1 MRQGQVPPL
10 SSPSHQRHWVFARG
24 VTLAGGVT
32 LSILFLRTELLGCY
46 SDQDF
51 LAKLHCVRQA
61 FEVDMV
67 QEPLGEGAGPAP
79 YGATLCPAMT
89 ALSTG
94 SGRLPLSPFFLQGLL
109 EERNNQVF
117 FGEVGRQMVT
127 GLMTK
132 AEKVAG
138 VGLLFQISLQNLIS
152 GWVFVLF
159 C

>member
-1 MRQGQVPPL
+1 MTKISWPSCIVYGRPL
-10 SSPSHQRHWVFARG
+10 RWIWCKSHW
-24 VTLAGGVT
+24 
-32 LSILFLRTELLGCY
+32 
-46 SDQDF
+46 
-51 LAKLHCVRQA
+51 
-61 FEVDMV
+61 
-67 QEPLGEGAGPAP
+67 GEGAGPAP

-159 C
+159 CFEC